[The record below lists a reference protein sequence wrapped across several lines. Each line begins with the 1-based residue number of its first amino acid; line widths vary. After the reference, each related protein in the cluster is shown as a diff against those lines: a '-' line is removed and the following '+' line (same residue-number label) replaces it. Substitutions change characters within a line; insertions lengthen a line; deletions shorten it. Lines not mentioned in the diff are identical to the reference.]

1 MRINVFGPIKNEFSE
16 KDENQT
22 KNRDEIQKLK
32 ENNLFSKQ
40 IYSIRAAEVIIFRT
54 SESY

>member
-1 MRINVFGPIKNEFSE
+1 MKINVFGPIKNEFSE

-40 IYSIRAAEVIIFRT
+40 IYSIRAAEVIIF
-54 SESY
+54 

>member
-1 MRINVFGPIKNEFSE
+1 MRINVFGPIKNGLSE
-16 KDENQT
+16 KDENQP

-40 IYSIRAAEVIIFRT
+40 IYSIRAAEVKIFRI